1 MAPTNRQL
9 LMILILL
16 VAFIGFGFLFKNV
29 VLAFASISAAS
40 LNIAGIETS
49 ASFNMPPARIMRLAA
64 YVDNNSVTLTWRP
77 IIRARLNGYRIYRSD
92 SPNNQFMIIGGST
105 SASFIDNNVITG
117 ETYYYRV
124 TAVNDLGESIP
135 SAPIRVRIN

>member
-1 MAPTNRQL
+1 
-9 LMILILL
+9 MILILL

-29 VLAFASISAAS
+29 VLAFASISTAS
-40 LNIAGIETS
+40 LNIVGIETN
-49 ASFNMPPARIMRLAA
+49 ASFNMPPARITGLTD

-77 IIRARLNGYRIYRSD
+77 IIRARLNGYRIYRGDSSD
-92 SPNNQFMIIGGST
+92 NQFIIIGGST
-105 SASFIDNNVITG
+105 SASFIDNNVISG